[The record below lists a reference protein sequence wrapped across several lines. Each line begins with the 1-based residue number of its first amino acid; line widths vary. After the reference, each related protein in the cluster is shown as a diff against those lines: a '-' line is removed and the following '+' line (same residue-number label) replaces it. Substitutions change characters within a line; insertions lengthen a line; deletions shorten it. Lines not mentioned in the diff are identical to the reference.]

1 MRYGGVSLLRPPTA
15 QLRVRV
21 PKAEN
26 ITRLRPY
33 GRASKKMGKTPSMIL
48 FDLRE
53 EHKTPSN
60 TVTTVV
66 SIALRAV
73 ATGTVQVEL
82 NLREP
87 AGLPSDLP
95 DKALTGVAQEPPG
108 EARLDQAP
116 LE

>member
-1 MRYGGVSLLRPPTA
+1 MWGTSLPEDKLAGDLGNVIGTATSDVLGVISSSP
-15 QLRVRV
+15 
-21 PKAEN
+21 
-26 ITRLRPY
+26 
-33 GRASKKMGKTPSMIL
+33 G
-48 FDLRE
+48 DLG
-53 EHKTPSN
+53 PVFIN

-95 DKALTGVAQEPPG
+95 DKALTGVAQERPG

-116 LE
+116 LEPVLWRL